1 MVARR
6 ETIRLVGAYLGLAYG
21 GSWGAWLLAGAL
33 RSADLPPAVG
43 SVAGALL
50 LVGTLMPMLAVHV
63 LFPRLKT
70 LGVAQNDGRPD
81 ADPRSGFWR
90 HCFGMHPT
98 LRGWAVFGTLLVW
111 RWVMF
116 FVAFGFPTL
125 GAALKNAVVSLP
137 VLLLGG
143 GLEEIGWRGCL
154 QPLLERWVSIRT
166 PGTGR
171 GSRLLRTVV
180 PPAATGLVWGLWHL
194 PLFAI
199 PSTFQS
205 QVPLWGVVLVGIALS
220 FSFGALRRVTGNLDS
235 CIASHAWYNAM
246 LVGIPTFTPLA
257 CALFGLEAVAGA
269 LALWHQGVETEGR
282 EGCG

>member
-1 MVARR
+1 MVREGSGAWSQGVRR
-6 ETIRLVGAYLGLAYG
+6 FGLWEPTWDSAYG

-50 LVGTLMPMLAVHV
+50 LVGTLMPMLAVYV

-137 VLLLGG
+137 VLLLGVALKKLAG
-143 GLEEIGWRGCL
+143 AVACSRYLNAGC
-154 QPLLERWVSIRT
+154 RYGH

-171 GSRLLRTVV
+171 GSAPPDAPWCPLR
-180 PPAATGLVWGLWHL
+180 PQGLYG
-194 PLFAI
+194 
-199 PSTFQS
+199 
-205 QVPLWGVVLVGIALS
+205 
-220 FSFGALRRVTGNLDS
+220 
-235 CIASHAWYNAM
+235 
-246 LVGIPTFTPLA
+246 
-257 CALFGLEAVAGA
+257 
-269 LALWHQGVETEGR
+269 
-282 EGCG
+282 GCGTCRSLQSPARFRARCRSGGSFW

>member
-1 MVARR
+1 M
-6 ETIRLVGAYLGLAYG
+6 
-21 GSWGAWLLAGAL
+21 AGAL

-50 LVGTLMPMLAVHV
+50 LVGTLMPMLAVYV

-81 ADPRSGFWR
+81 ANPRSGFWR

-143 GLEEIGWRGCL
+143 W
-154 QPLLERWVSIRT
+154 P
-166 PGTGR
+166 
-171 GSRLLRTVV
+171 
-180 PPAATGLVWGLWHL
+180 
-194 PLFAI
+194 
-199 PSTFQS
+199 
-205 QVPLWGVVLVGIALS
+205 
-220 FSFGALRRVTGNLDS
+220 
-235 CIASHAWYNAM
+235 
-246 LVGIPTFTPLA
+246 
-257 CALFGLEAVAGA
+257 
-269 LALWHQGVETEGR
+269 
-282 EGCG
+282 